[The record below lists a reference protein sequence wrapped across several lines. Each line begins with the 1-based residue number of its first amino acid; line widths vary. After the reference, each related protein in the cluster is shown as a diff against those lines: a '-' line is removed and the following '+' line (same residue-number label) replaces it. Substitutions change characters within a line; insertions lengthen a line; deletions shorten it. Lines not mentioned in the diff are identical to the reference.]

1 MRKDIQGNITQGD
14 IWKEFQGSRF
24 IQAGGEEK
32 EREKKYQLERS
43 VFLVNMGRVHK
54 QRAQGDFI
62 GAFECHKVTLRRGQ
76 E

>member
-14 IWKEFQGSRF
+14 IWKEFQGSRL

-32 EREKKYQLERS
+32 EREKKHQLERS
-43 VFLVNMGRVHK
+43 VFLVNLGRVHK